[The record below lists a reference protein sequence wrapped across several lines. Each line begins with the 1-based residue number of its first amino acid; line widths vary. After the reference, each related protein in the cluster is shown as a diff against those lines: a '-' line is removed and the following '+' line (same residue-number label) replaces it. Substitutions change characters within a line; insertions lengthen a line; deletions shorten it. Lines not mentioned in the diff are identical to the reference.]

1 MTEKTEQQKQL
12 ETVINR
18 AGRAFDVLVKE
29 IEKID
34 LTGAAPETIDVAFNH
49 LAHLLELSRQRA
61 QFARQVS
68 GFSFDN
74 PAIELPATGPAFQRP
89 RLHREQQP
97 RLVGERPVKKQQ
109 PAVDPDTEAFLDDD

>member
-1 MTEKTEQQKQL
+1 MTEKSDQQKQL
-12 ETVINR
+12 EAAINKT
-18 AGRAFDVLVKE
+18 GKAFDVLVKE

-34 LTGAAPETIDVAFNH
+34 LTGAAPETIDIAFNH

-74 PAIELPATGPAFQRP
+74 PTIEMPAAGPAFQRP
-89 RLHREQQP
+89 RLQREEQP
-97 RLVGERPVKKQQ
+97 RMVGERPVKKQK
-109 PAVDPDTEAFLDDD
+109 PPVDPDTEAFLDDD